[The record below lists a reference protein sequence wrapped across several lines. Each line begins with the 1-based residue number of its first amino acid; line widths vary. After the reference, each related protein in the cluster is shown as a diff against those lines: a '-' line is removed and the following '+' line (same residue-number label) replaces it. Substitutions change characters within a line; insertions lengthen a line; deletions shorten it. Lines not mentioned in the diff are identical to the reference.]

1 MNKMRRVKTG
11 DISDLISAL
20 CIWANL
26 NLRPDVRK
34 AIKKARAKEKNRRA
48 KTALE
53 FLLENAD
60 FAFTDKVA
68 ICQDTGLAVVFMEI
82 GQEVR
87 ITGGSLKKAVDK
99 GVADGYRIGYLRK
112 SIVRS
117 PLVRKNTNTNTP
129 AILHTAIVPGNKIKI
144 RVIPKGFGSEN
155 KSNIRM
161 LNPGEGEEGII
172 DFVVET
178 VKKAGP
184 EACPPLV
191 LGVGIGGTFDY
202 AAYLAKKALLRR
214 IDAKNP
220 DRKLSS
226 LEKKILSAV
235 NNLGIGPMGLGGKT
249 TVLGVNILSY
259 ATHIAGLPVAVNVNC
274 HATRSA
280 EGVI

>member
-1 MNKMRRVKTG
+1 MRRVKTG
-11 DISDLISAL
+11 DISDLVSAL

-26 NLRPDVRK
+26 NLRPDIRK
-34 AIKKARAKEKNRRA
+34 AIKKARGKEKNSRA

-60 FAFTDKVA
+60 IAFTDKVA

-82 GQEVR
+82 GQGVR

-112 SIVRS
+112 SIVKS
-117 PLVRKNTNTNTP
+117 PIVRKNTNTNTP
-129 AILHTAIVPGNKIKI
+129 AILHTSIVPGDKIKI
-144 RVIPKGFGSEN
+144 WIIPKGFGSEN

-178 VKKAGP
+178 IKKAGP

-226 LEKKILSAV
+226 LEKKILEAV

-249 TVLGVNILSY
+249 TALGVNILSY